1 MEFIAFLVVGL
12 ITGALAWR
20 KGQNPWLWIVCGAL
34 TPAAVTIA
42 FIILSQRGALNFLG
56 PGMTGWYI
64 DRGFGSIA
72 QATGAGQIAIMEL
85 HGHWFIAIETSRTT
99 PGERASIRDVCRQ
112 QGIWED
118 RIIEFTSP

>member
-20 KGQNPWLWIVCGAL
+20 KDQNPWLWIVCGAL

-42 FIILSQRGALNFLG
+42 FIILSQRGALNALG

-64 DRGFGSIA
+64 DHVLCLTPLVIVAFLPVRSQDVDLQKRSRRRGNIIA
-72 QATGAGQIAIMEL
+72 LGMIAVAIAIIL
-85 HGHWFIAIETSRTT
+85 VAV
-99 PGERASIRDVCRQ
+99 ASHR
-112 QGIWED
+112 
-118 RIIEFTSP
+118 